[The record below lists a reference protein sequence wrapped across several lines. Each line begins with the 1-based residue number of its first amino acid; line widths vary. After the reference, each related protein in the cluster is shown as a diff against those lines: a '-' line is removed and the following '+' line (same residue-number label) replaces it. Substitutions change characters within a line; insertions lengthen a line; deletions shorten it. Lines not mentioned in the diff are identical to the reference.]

1 MAYTAINKSTD
12 YFSTKLY
19 TGTGADNNAITG
31 IGHQPDWVW
40 IKSRSGTHSAG
51 VHEWYDSVRGTGK
64 MISSNQT
71 NAEATGTNRLKSFD
85 SDGFTLG
92 DHNQINGG
100 STNYVSW
107 SWKAGTT
114 SGITTTGA
122 DITPSYYSMSAT
134 SGISII
140 KFTGNGVDG
149 AKIAHGL
156 GAVPEMI
163 ISKRL
168 ENSNYWAVFHK
179 LDNTDYFVLN
189 TNDASSDAPLW
200 KDTNPT
206 SVYYQT
212 DNSNSVN
219 PTNETVVAYC
229 FKSVTGFSKIGSYTG
244 TNGLTFIYTGFKP
257 KWCMF
262 KRKDSGDNWKI
273 LDSDRSTFNI
283 MNETLSADTSSAEGT
298 ESDVYVDFLSNGIRL
313 DGSNG
318 AINAS
323 GGTYIYMAFAE
334 APLVGSNNVPCTA
347 R

>member
-1 MAYTAINKSTD
+1 
-12 YFSTKLY
+12 
-19 TGTGADNNAITG
+19 
-31 IGHQPDWVW
+31 
-40 IKSRSGTHSAG
+40 
-51 VHEWYDSVRGTGK
+51 
-64 MISSNQT
+64 
-71 NAEATGTNRLKSFD
+71 
-85 SDGFTLG
+85 LG
-92 DHNQINGG
+92 
-100 STNYVSW
+100 S
-107 SWKAGTT
+107 
-114 SGITTTGA
+114 
-122 DITPSYYSMSAT
+122 
-134 SGISII
+134 
-140 KFTGNGVDG
+140 
-149 AKIAHGL
+149 
-156 GAVPEMI
+156 
-163 ISKRL
+163 
-168 ENSNYWAVFHK
+168 
-179 LDNTDYFVLN
+179 DNTDYFVLN

-244 TNGLTFIYTGFKP
+244 TNGLNFIYTGFKP

-323 GGTYIYMAFAE
+323 GGTYIFMAFAE